1 MVPDHLPVTPGVPR
15 ATVGSIAPSRRPA
28 NRYDFFMAV
37 LLRMRLRA
45 VIDPK
50 FALAEQKYRRSE
62 KSGFGRNCSLHFSG
76 WSKGIAKIHV
86 HFSIEHGPTRSKR
99 TASLTS

>member
-1 MVPDHLPVTPGVPR
+1 MEQAGFASFSPSICNVPDHLPVTLGVQR

-45 VIDPK
+45 VIDPQIRSGR
-50 FALAEQKYRRSE
+50 AEIQ
-62 KSGFGRNCSLHFSG
+62 SLCKKRI
-76 WSKGIAKIHV
+76 WSKFHPS
-86 HFSIEHGPTRSKR
+86 FTPTKKR
-99 TASLTS
+99 QTLLTI